1 MRRMVEKIIAQ
12 YGTDMRLTSG
22 TETKT
27 VRAFFRAVNAKSWQ
41 SMESEATLLGE
52 ISRGQYAYIGPVG
65 AQVREGDTLT
75 LGDKTYLFRRAE
87 LITTGNQPV
96 SPVGAVR
103 GEGCERYLG
112 ISILELVLRRLPGS
126 KVHGG
131 RGLPRA
137 EVPQITKP
145 VAAVHI
151 EKVDRANM
159 TVTVEVNIICPA
171 AHGRHRL

>member
-12 YGTDMRLTSG
+12 YGTDMRLASG

-87 LITTGNQPV
+87 LYYYRNQPV
-96 SPVGAVR
+96 YQWGLCVEKGVNDTWAAGAAAAA
-103 GEGCERYLG
+103 
-112 ISILELVLRRLPGS
+112 GS

-131 RGLPRA
+131 RGLPRSEISA
-137 EVPQITKP
+137 DHE
-145 VAAVHI
+145 ACGGGSH
-151 EKVDRANM
+151 
-159 TVTVEVNIICPA
+159 
-171 AHGRHRL
+171 

>member
-27 VRAFFRAVNAKSWQ
+27 VRAFFRAVNAK
-41 SMESEATLLGE
+41 SEATLLGE

-87 LITTGNQPV
+87 LYYYRNQPV
-96 SPVGAVR
+96 
-103 GEGCERYLG
+103 YQW
-112 ISILELVLRRLPGS
+112 
-126 KVHGG
+126 
-131 RGLPRA
+131 GLC
-137 EVPQITKP
+137 V
-145 VAAVHI
+145 
-151 EKVDRANM
+151 EKG
-159 TVTVEVNIICPA
+159 VNDTWA
-171 AHGRHRL
+171 SQS